1 MASNTTNIRKLQ
13 RALNM
18 KGLKIL
24 YSTTQFYSEEQNR
37 PVTMYIIKRA
47 VYDEQRGRNTNV
59 ELFKSTS
66 QLQIMLFLRDM
77 WFEVIGK
84 EIPQDNI
91 KWNEVKKKE
100 GLMQQ

>member
-1 MASNTTNIRKLQ
+1 MASNSTNIRKLQ

-37 PVTMYIIKRA
+37 PVTMHIIKRA

-100 GLMQQ
+100 GLLQ